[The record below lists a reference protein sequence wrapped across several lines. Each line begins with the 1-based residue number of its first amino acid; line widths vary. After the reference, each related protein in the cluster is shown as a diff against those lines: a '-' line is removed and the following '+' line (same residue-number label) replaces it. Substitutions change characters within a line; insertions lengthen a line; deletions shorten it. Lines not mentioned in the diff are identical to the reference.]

1 MQPVLLC
8 KLFKRKKEGGISVAD
23 VLNDEFEDDA
33 QKGKYMT
40 FLCDGE
46 RYGLEIRYVQ
56 EIVGMQRITE
66 VPEVAGYIKGL
77 INLRGKVIPV
87 VDMRLRFGKEFR
99 EYNDR
104 TCIIVITVQSVVVG
118 LIVDTIAE
126 VVTIA
131 EEDVLAPPG
140 MGTNQE
146 SHFIYGVGKIGESVT
161 LLISP
166 EKLIN
171 EQLADELSEL

>member
-1 MQPVLLC
+1 
-8 KLFKRKKEGGISVAD
+8 
-23 VLNDEFEDDA
+23 
-33 QKGKYMT
+33 MT
-40 FLCDGE
+40 FLCDKE
-46 RYGLEIRYVQ
+46 CYGIEINHVQ

-66 VPEVAGYIKGL
+66 VPEVAHYIKGL

-87 VDMRLRFGKEFR
+87 IDMRLRFGKEFR

-104 TCIIVITVQSVVVG
+104 TCIIVITVQSIVVG

-140 MGTNQE
+140 IGTSHE
-146 SHFIYGVGKIGESVT
+146 SHFVYGIGKVGEKVT
-161 LLISP
+161 LLISA
-166 EKLIN
+166 EKLIQ
-171 EQLADELSEL
+171 EQLDDELVEI

>member
-1 MQPVLLC
+1 MSEVL
-8 KLFKRKKEGGISVAD
+8 
-23 VLNDEFEDDA
+23 DEQLEDFDDA

-87 VDMRLRFGKEFR
+87 VDMRIRFGKEFR

-131 EEDVLAPPG
+131 DEDVLAPPG
-140 MGTNQE
+140 IGANQE
-146 SHFIYGVGKIGESVT
+146 SHFIYGVGKVGKIGETVT

-171 EQLADELSEL
+171 EQLAEELGEL

>member
-77 INLRGKVIPV
+77 IKNNTKN
-87 VDMRLRFGKEFR
+87 FR
-99 EYNDR
+99 
-104 TCIIVITVQSVVVG
+104 
-118 LIVDTIAE
+118 
-126 VVTIA
+126 
-131 EEDVLAPPG
+131 
-140 MGTNQE
+140 
-146 SHFIYGVGKIGESVT
+146 
-161 LLISP
+161 
-166 EKLIN
+166 
-171 EQLADELSEL
+171 